1 MTATTTLTAPTTFTA
16 DSATQAGR
24 KIWRTGLV
32 AGATASVATTA
43 FAALAEA
50 TGVSFKIAGEAIPLP
65 GFAQMTFIFSMIGAA
80 IAVVLSRRAAHARR
94 TFIRT
99 TLALTAL
106 SFVPDALADASA
118 STKIALVL
126 SHIVAA
132 AIVIPVLASR
142 LDD

>member
-1 MTATTTLTAPTTFTA
+1 MTATTTLTAPTTYPA
-16 DSATQAGR
+16 DSATRAGR
-24 KIWRTGLV
+24 KIWRTGVV
-32 AGATASVATTA
+32 AGLSAAVATTA
-43 FAALAEA
+43 FAAVAEGA
-50 TGVSFKIAGEAIPLP
+50 GVSFKIAGEAIPLP
-65 GFAQMTFIFSMIGAA
+65 GFAQLTFVFSMIGAA
-80 IAVVLSRRAAHARR
+80 IAVVLSRRAVHARR

-99 TLALTAL
+99 TVALTAL

>member
-1 MTATTTLTAPTTFTA
+1 MTATLITPTAHPATTQTRVN
-16 DSATQAGR
+16 R
-24 KIWRTGLV
+24 KLWRTGLA

-43 FAALAEA
+43 FAAAAEA
-50 TGVSFKIAGEAIPLP
+50 AGVSFKIAGEAIPLP
-65 GFAQMTFIFSMIGAA
+65 GFAQMTFVFSMIGAA
-80 IAVVLSRRAAHARR
+80 IAVVLSRRAAHAER
-94 TFIRT
+94 TFVRT
-99 TLALTAL
+99 TLALLAL

>member
-1 MTATTTLTAPTTFTA
+1 MTATTTLTAPTTYPA
-16 DSATQAGR
+16 DSATRAGR

-32 AGATASVATTA
+32 AAASASVATVT

-50 TGVSFKIAGEAIPLP
+50 AGVSFKIAGEAIPLP
-65 GFAQMTFIFSMIGAA
+65 GFAQMTFLFSMIGAA
-80 IAVVLSRRAAHARR
+80 IAVVLSRRATHARR

-106 SFVPDALADASA
+106 SFVPDALADAQA
-118 STKIALVL
+118 EALVALVL

-132 AIVIPVLASR
+132 AIVIPLLASC